1 MNILGWINRINDLY
15 GTETVPK
22 RFDTTQWLRPGFR
35 GAGLVDHGP
44 AGVRQGYGSRMTTEE
59 ILAFRDKHHTLTSK
73 QVAEKLKGKQGPYG
87 HNITEGSL
95 KQAVFDAGKT
105 GKYGRFILAGRTLK
119 QLKEEAAKLP
129 SGKKYL
135 AEYNKTKNKDEALKV
150 FRNRVQV
157 ALGNIA
163 KDPDKRAIQRAKWA
177 KTEKGAASIERSI
190 AKQSIKDTA
199 EIGNFNPGRKPEH
212 RLFHALYRSATQKGS
227 RWELV
232 GKKPDKWTTEAS
244 RNAKFLDTKNNKI
257 ITLKG
262 LEKYMNT
269 TSDIG
274 SYKDALRPFESKQE
288 LQKFLVNYKGKE
300 YKLGHLLNERLF
312 TGEDFKN
319 LRAGT
324 SEIVVNHPDKVKTNW
339 WKGEVAYK
347 DANLELNHLERKFVT
362 KMKRANND
370 VALENVIKNKF
381 TKEIKKLGPITYKG
395 PYGEFGTKPTS
406 SALVKSM
413 IKPLYKKTQDK
424 ALSRTLNTLVKNLED
439 AEIPCYSTKGG
450 RCDTAADYRKG
461 FNELVQKG
469 AAGDK
474 TAVSKLQKFT
484 NIMKKAKGPLKWTGY
499 GLLAEVG
506 FMLPFAV
513 GDYAAGKS
521 WKRIIGNAT
530 DWGFGPMF
538 GQSEDE
544 EIIANLPEGSLG
556 AEYEEALA
564 ASERL
569 QALEHTPIIEGPRNE
584 YLGYKKRVFPKAR
597 IGMDSQRFKKAQ
609 TKVMEDAALDLRN
622 KINPFMEG
630 PRNQFFNI
638 NKADVARLDLELAKE
653 WVKDQEAQRIQE
665 RRDRGFIAE
674 KDWMKKYS
682 YAGGGLANLTRTV
695 APDSGPMSQ
704 GLRSLYID
712 DMD

>member
-1 MNILGWINRINDLY
+1 MDILQYIDKIKQNY
-15 GTETVPK
+15 GNEPVPV
-22 RFDTTQWLRPGFR
+22 RYNTQKYLQGGRVKYR

-95 KQAVFDAGKT
+95 KKAVSEAGKA

-150 FRNRVQV
+150 FRNRVHV

-163 KDPDKRAIQRAKWA
+163 KDPEKRAIQRAKWA
-177 KTEKGAASIERSI
+177 KTEKGAASIERSLE
-190 AKQSIKDTA
+190 KQSIKETV
-199 EIGNFNPGRKPEH
+199 EIGNFNPGRDPEH
-212 RLFHALYRSATQKGS
+212 RLFHALHRSSTQKGS

-244 RNAKFLDTKNNKI
+244 RNAKFLDTKNKKI

-262 LEKYMNT
+262 LEQYMNT
-269 TSDIG
+269 TPDVG
-274 SYKDALRPFESKQE
+274 SYKDALRPFEAKE
-288 LQKFLVNYKGKE
+288 KLQKYLVNYKGKE
-300 YKLGHLLNERLF
+300 YKLGNLLNERLW
-312 TGEDFKN
+312 TGDDWKRF
-319 LRAGT
+319 RAGT
-324 SEIVVNHPDKVKTNW
+324 SEIVVNHPDKVKDNW

-347 DANLELNHLERKFVT
+347 DANMRLNDLERKFVT

-395 PYGEFGTKPTS
+395 PYGAFGTKPTS

-439 AEIPCYSTKGG
+439 AEIPCYSAKGG
-450 RCDTAADYRKG
+450 RCDSAADYRKG

-474 TAVSKLQKFT
+474 AAVSKLQKFT

-506 FMLPFAV
+506 FMVPFGVA
-513 GDYAAGKS
+513 DYTAGKS
-521 WKRIIGNAT
+521 WKRIMGNAS

-556 AEYEEALA
+556 AEGQEAIA

-569 QALEHTPIIEGPRNE
+569 KALEARN
-584 YLGYKKRVFPKAR
+584 FPKGR
-597 IGMDSQRFKKAQ
+597 IGMDPQRFQKAQ
-609 TKVMEDAALDLRN
+609 TKVMEDATLDLRN
-622 KINPFMEG
+622 KISPFMEG
-630 PRNQFFNI
+630 PRNQYLNI
-638 NKADVARLDLELAKE
+638 DKADQSMRDWAATQELIKA
-653 WVKDQEAQRIQE
+653 QEAQRIQE
-665 RRDRGFIAE
+665 RRERGILAE

-704 GLRSLYID
+704 GLSYLYNRARRK
-712 DMD
+712 

>member
-1 MNILGWINRINDLY
+1 MKIHEWNEAMRWLTRPA
-15 GTETVPK
+15 EPR
-22 RFDTTQWLRPGFR
+22 RFRTPYR

-44 AGVRQGYGSRMTTEE
+44 EGVRQGYGSRMTTEE

-150 FRNRVQV
+150 FRKRVQV

-199 EIGNFNPGRKPEH
+199 EIGNFNPGRKPED
-212 RLFHALYRSATQKGS
+212 RLFHALHRSSTQKGS
-227 RWELV
+227 RWKLV
-232 GKKPDKWTTEAS
+232 GKKPDKWTTETS

-269 TSDIG
+269 TPDIG

-300 YKLGHLLNERLF
+300 YKLGNLLNERLW
-312 TGEDFKN
+312 TGEDWRRFKE
-319 LRAGT
+319 GT
-324 SEIVVNHPDKVKTNW
+324 SEIVVNHPDKVKDNW

-347 DANLELNHLERKFVT
+347 DANMKLNDLERKFVT

-413 IKPLYKKTQDK
+413 VKPLYKKTQDK

-439 AEIPCYSTKGG
+439 AQKSRDALVKGKSGMLKTLGKRLTGVLGPTGIMGMTAGFGFDPKSAVDRMSVAGEAALAPELVKASIGATKGMKNRAAQKVVQQLLNLG
-450 RCDTAADYRKG
+450 MPTQTALRVARIASPLGLLTLGGEGLYHMYKKG
-461 FNELVQKG
+461 HFDKERMMPSLMDEAAYEAVQKE
-469 AAGDK
+469 
-474 TAVSKLQKFT
+474 KFDA
-484 NIMKKAKGPLKWTGY
+484 NQ
-499 GLLAEVG
+499 
-506 FMLPFAV
+506 
-513 GDYAAGKS
+513 
-521 WKRIIGNAT
+521 
-530 DWGFGPMF
+530 PMF
-538 GQSEDE
+538 
-544 EIIANLPEGSLG
+544 
-556 AEYEEALA
+556 
-564 ASERL
+564 
-569 QALEHTPIIEGPRNE
+569 
-584 YLGYKKRVFPKAR
+584 
-597 IGMDSQRFKKAQ
+597 
-609 TKVMEDAALDLRN
+609 
-622 KINPFMEG
+622 
-630 PRNQFFNI
+630 
-638 NKADVARLDLELAKE
+638 
-653 WVKDQEAQRIQE
+653 
-665 RRDRGFIAE
+665 
-674 KDWMKKYS
+674 
-682 YAGGGLANLTRTV
+682 AGGGLTRTV
-695 APDSGPMSQ
+695 APDSGPMS
-704 GLRSLYID
+704 GLPSLYNRARRK
-712 DMD
+712 

>member
-1 MNILGWINRINDLY
+1 MKIHEWNEAMRWLTRPA
-15 GTETVPK
+15 EPR
-22 RFDTTQWLRPGFR
+22 RFRTPYR

-44 AGVRQGYGSRMTTEE
+44 EGVRQGYGSRMTTEE

-150 FRNRVQV
+150 FRKRVQV

-199 EIGNFNPGRKPEH
+199 EIGNFNPGRKPED
-212 RLFHALYRSATQKGS
+212 RLFHALHRSSTQKGS
-227 RWELV
+227 RWKLV
-232 GKKPDKWTTEAS
+232 GKKPDKWTTETS

-269 TSDIG
+269 TPDIG

-300 YKLGHLLNERLF
+300 YKLGNLLNERLW
-312 TGEDFKN
+312 TGEDWRRFKE
-319 LRAGT
+319 GT
-324 SEIVVNHPDKVKTNW
+324 SEIVVNHPDKVKDNW

-347 DANLELNHLERKFVT
+347 DANMKLNDLERKFVT

-413 IKPLYKKTQDK
+413 VKPLYKKTQDK

-439 AEIPCYSTKGG
+439 AQKSRDALVKGKSGMLKTLGKRLTGVLGPTGIMGMTAGFGFDPKSAVDRMSVAGEAALAPELVKASIGATKGMKNRAAQKVVQQLLNLG
-450 RCDTAADYRKG
+450 MPTQTALRVARIASPLGLLTLGGEGLYHMYKKG
-461 FNELVQKG
+461 HFDKERMMPSLMDEAAYEAVQKE
-469 AAGDK
+469 
-474 TAVSKLQKFT
+474 KFDA
-484 NIMKKAKGPLKWTGY
+484 NQ
-499 GLLAEVG
+499 
-506 FMLPFAV
+506 
-513 GDYAAGKS
+513 
-521 WKRIIGNAT
+521 
-530 DWGFGPMF
+530 PMF
-538 GQSEDE
+538 
-544 EIIANLPEGSLG
+544 
-556 AEYEEALA
+556 
-564 ASERL
+564 
-569 QALEHTPIIEGPRNE
+569 
-584 YLGYKKRVFPKAR
+584 
-597 IGMDSQRFKKAQ
+597 
-609 TKVMEDAALDLRN
+609 
-622 KINPFMEG
+622 
-630 PRNQFFNI
+630 
-638 NKADVARLDLELAKE
+638 
-653 WVKDQEAQRIQE
+653 
-665 RRDRGFIAE
+665 
-674 KDWMKKYS
+674 
-682 YAGGGLANLTRTV
+682 AGGGLTRTV
-695 APDSGPMSQ
+695 APDSGPMSR
-704 GLRSLYID
+704 GLSYLYNRARRK
-712 DMD
+712 